1 MEPNSK
7 YRWMIWAIAFL
18 ALMNIATILTV
29 VFQRSKADTVIT
41 GDPIITDTEG
51 SSAGYSGR
59 FFRDQLNLTQK
70 QMDQFFRF
78 NAEFRQQAREINRN
92 LNWHRNQMLKEL
104 TAAESDTGKLNLL
117 SDSIGFLHSD
127 LKKVT
132 YNYYLN
138 FKKICTPE
146 QQENLELLFCG
157 IFTND
162 LPMGQ
167 KGRGGQ
173 FGRRNGRNFNNQ

>member
-1 MEPNSK
+1 METNSK

-29 VFQRSKADTVIT
+29 VFQRNKSDTVVSN
-41 GDPIITDTEG
+41 DPIVIDSED
-51 SSAGYSGR
+51 SSTRYSGR
-59 FFRDQLNLTQK
+59 FFRDQLNLNQE
-70 QMDQFFRF
+70 QMDQFVRF
-78 NAEFRQQAREINRN
+78 NAEFRQQARDINRN
-92 LNWHRNQMLKEL
+92 LNRHRNQMLTEL
-104 TAAESDTGKLNLL
+104 AAADSDTGKLNLL

-146 QQENLELLFCG
+146 QQENLELLFSG

-162 LPMGQ
+162 LRMGQ

>member
-1 MEPNSK
+1 METNSK

-29 VFQRSKADTVIT
+29 VFQRSKSDTVIT
-41 GDPIITDTEG
+41 TDPIVIETEN
-51 SSAGYSGR
+51 SSIKYSGR
-59 FFRDQLNLTQK
+59 FFRDQLNLNK
-70 QMDQFFRF
+70 EQMNQFVRF
-78 NAEFRQQAREINRN
+78 NGEFRQHARDINRN
-92 LNWHRNQMLKEL
+92 LNRQRNQMLTEL
-104 TAAESDTGKLNLL
+104 SADESDTDKLNRL

-127 LKKVT
+127 LKKLT

-146 QQENLELLFCG
+146 QQENLELLFSG

-162 LPMGQ
+162 LQMGQ
-167 KGRGGQ
+167 KGQGGQ
-173 FGRRNGRNFNNQ
+173 VRRRGGRNFN